1 MRVNKK
7 KVSDLEENEIFTEE
21 GSEEVLFEEEF
32 SDEQRFMDE
41 LGLDEDDD

>member
-7 KVSDLEENEIFTEE
+7 KVSDLEENDIFTEE
-21 GSEEVLFEEEF
+21 GSEEVIFDEDF
-32 SDEQRFMDE
+32 SEEQRVMDE